1 MIHTG
6 PNPRYS
12 QLRLASAVVA
22 LLAALAA
29 GSGLVG
35 SGSVLA
41 WAVATIAV
49 IIFAATFYLKC

>member
-1 MIHTG
+1 MIHTD
-6 PNPRYS
+6 PNPRYA

-22 LLAALAA
+22 ILAALAA

-41 WAVATIAV
+41 WAVASIAV
-49 IIFAATFYLKC
+49 IIFTASFYLKS